1 MSEAPPWPGAAPP
14 FPPAPLEPPCKRAVV
29 ASTPSDSH
37 TWGLVVL
44 QCVLEEAGFV
54 VRNLGACC
62 PVDVLLEECRAD
74 PPALV
79 AVSTV
84 NGHGRVEGA
93 ELISAFRRVP
103 ELADVP
109 VVIGGMLTT
118 GGTTRREVVAE
129 LTGLGFSGVFV
140 GDAALQEFR
149 EHLARADAHVR

>member
-1 MSEAPPWPGAAPP
+1 MSEAPPRPGAAPP
-14 FPPAPLEPPCKRAVV
+14 FPPTSRDRPRKTAVV

-44 QCVLEEAGFV
+44 QCVLEEAGFF

-62 PVDVLLEECRAD
+62 PVDVLLDECRAA
-74 PPALV
+74 PPTLV
-79 AVSTV
+79 AISTV

-103 ELADVP
+103 GLSDVP

-118 GGTTRREVVAE
+118 GGTGRREVVAE
-129 LTGLGFSGVFV
+129 LTGLGFTGVFV
-140 GDAALQEFR
+140 GDAALREFR
-149 EHLARADAHVR
+149 DHLAWADAHAR